1 MFRNFDRWT
10 ISWLLACVTFAIH
23 IVDEALRGSFGFYSD
38 MEAMM
43 TNVMPSMH
51 MAPFNFDV
59 WLLNMSG
66 SLLVLFLLTPLVYA
80 RNALM
85 IPASFIFATFLT
97 GNAALHLVMAVAQQ
111 RVVTGSETA
120 PLMLAAG
127 LFLFLSTAR
136 GMVDGRE
143 KGV

>member
-1 MFRNFDRWT
+1 MFRTFDRWT
-10 ISWLLACVTFAIH
+10 ISWLLSCLAFAIH
-23 IVDEALRGSFGFYSD
+23 IVDESMRGSFGFYSD
-38 MEAMM
+38 MENMI

-51 MAPFNFDV
+51 MAPFNFEV
-59 WLLNMSG
+59 WLINMTG
-66 SLLVLFLLTPLVYA
+66 TLVVLFLLTPLVHA

-85 IPASFIFATFLT
+85 IPASFIFAAFLT
-97 GNAALHLVMAVAQQ
+97 GNAVMHLVMAVAQQ
-111 RVVTGSETA
+111 RIVTGSETA

-136 GMVDGRE
+136 GLVEGRE